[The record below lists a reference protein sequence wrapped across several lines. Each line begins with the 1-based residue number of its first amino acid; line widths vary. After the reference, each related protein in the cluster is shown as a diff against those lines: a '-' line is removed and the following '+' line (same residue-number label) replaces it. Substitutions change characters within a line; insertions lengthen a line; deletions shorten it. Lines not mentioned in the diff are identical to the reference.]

1 MQILITKERTMK
13 VTVDID
19 KSIIDNIR
27 RSAESGGVTPT
38 KAQIREFLEWHVEGI
53 YADFHSEDLDEI
65 TADNFG

>member
-19 KSIIDNIR
+19 KSIIDNIK
-27 RSAESGGVTPT
+27 RSAESNGVTPT
-38 KAQIREFLEWHVEGI
+38 KAQLREFLEWHVEGI